1 MRVIAAIRSRLHRLS
16 SSEDGFTMIAAVGA
30 VALLSVLSAAALA
43 ATRGDLSLTQHDL
56 DRKKAFAAAQAGIAD
71 FSYHLNND
79 NSYWAK
85 CTEVPQPNAMN
96 NVGET
101 TNRRT
106 LSGGGEYAIES
117 LPAEGYAKCDPNN
130 SESMIEKA
138 EGVAGTFRIRST
150 GFDGGEEVSLVAG
163 YKRTSF
169 LDFIYMT
176 NYETSDPLTY
186 PTSTEVTRANNEC
199 KKYARE
205 HRSSFCRQIVFRTGD
220 EIRGPLH
227 TNDQLAICGTPKFG
241 RGPADTIE
249 VSAKDPGWEDGNCE
263 GFGTAKPNFV
273 GPLKTTADT
282 LEPPP
287 TNGQLKSIAGS
298 AYTFTCVSS
307 IVLNGTNMTVQS
319 YNFNGTKPF
328 PSSGVVYIANGK
340 ETDCNETGRKW
351 SACPSLSSPFKA
363 TYSKEVKCGNVFVS
377 GKYSGR
383 LTIAADNDII
393 INGNIIREGSGM
405 LGLIANNF
413 IRVWHPYPSESNPS
427 SSGAANCGSGSGE
440 ERLENLE
447 VDAAILAIAHSFIVD
462 HYDCG
467 KSLGTLTVN
476 GSISQQ
482 FRGAVGT
489 TGSPG
494 TGYLK
499 NYTYDDRLR
508 YMEPPS
514 FLEPVKSSWRIQ
526 RENLDINPFG

>member
-1 MRVIAAIRSRLHRLS
+1 MIAAI
-16 SSEDGFTMIAAVGA
+16 GA

-43 ATRGDLSLTQHDL
+43 AAQGDLGLTQRDL

-85 CTEVPQPNAMN
+85 CTNVPTPNAMN

-101 TNRRT
+101 TNRRQ

-117 LPAEGYAKCDPNN
+117 LPAEGYAKCDP
-130 SESMIEKA
+130 SDAESMIEKA

-150 GFDGGEEVSLVAG
+150 GFDGDEEVSLVAA

-186 PTSTEVTRANNEC
+186 GTSSEVTRANNEC
-199 KKYARE
+199 KKYRRE
-205 HRSSFCRQIVFRTGD
+205 HRSSWCSTIVFRTGD

-227 TNDQLAICGTPKFG
+227 TNDELAVCGSPKFG

-249 VSAKDPGWEDGNCE
+249 VSAKDPGWFDYGCS
-263 GFGTAKPNFV
+263 GFGKAQPEFV

-287 TNGQLKSIAGS
+287 TNGQLKSIAGP

-307 IVLNGTNMTVQS
+307 IVLNGTNMTIES
-319 YNFNGTKPF
+319 YNFKGTKPF
-328 PSSGVVYIANGK
+328 PSSGVVYIANGT
-340 ETDCNETGRKW
+340 ESDCSESGRKW
-351 SACPSLSSPFKA
+351 SACPSLSSPYKA

-377 GKYSGR
+377 GNYSGR

-393 INGNIIREGSGM
+393 INGNINREGTGM

-413 IRVWHPYPSESNPS
+413 IRVWHPYPTE
-427 SSGAANCGSGSGE
+427 SGAGSCGSGSGSE
-440 ERLENLE
+440 GIENIE
-447 VDAAILAIAHSFIVD
+447 IDAAILAIAHSFLVD

-467 KSLGTLTVN
+467 SGLGKLTVN

-482 FRGAVGT
+482 FRGPVGT

-508 YMEPPS
+508 YIEPPH

>member
-1 MRVIAAIRSRLHRLS
+1 MIAAI
-16 SSEDGFTMIAAVGA
+16 GA

-43 ATRGDLSLTQHDL
+43 AARGDLNLTQHDL

-85 CTEVPQPNAMN
+85 CTEVPDPNAMN
-96 NVGET
+96 DVGET

-138 EGVAGTFRIRST
+138 EGVAGTFRIRAT
-150 GFDGGEEVSLVAG
+150 GFDGDAEASIVAA

-186 PTSTEVTRANNEC
+186 GSSSEVTRANNEC
-199 KKYARE
+199 KKYRRE
-205 HRSSFCRQIVFRTGD
+205 RRSSWCNTIVFRTGD

-227 TNDQLAICGTPKFG
+227 TNDELAICGEPTFG

-249 VSAKDPGWEDGNCE
+249 VSAKDPGWFDYNCS
-263 GFGTAKPNFV
+263 GFGTADPDFV
-273 GPLKTTADT
+273 GPLKTTADI

-287 TNGQLKSIAGS
+287 TNGELQSIAGS
-298 AYTFTCVSS
+298 AYTFTCASS
-307 IVLNGTNMTVQS
+307 IVLSGTNMTVES
-319 YNFNGTKPF
+319 YSFNGTKPF
-328 PSSGVVYIANGK
+328 PASGVVYIANGN
-340 ETDCNETGRKW
+340 EGDCNERGRRW
-351 SACPSLSSPFKA
+351 SACPSLSSPYKA

-377 GKYSGR
+377 GNYSGK

-393 INGNIIREGSGM
+393 INGNINREGSGM

-413 IRVWHPYPSESNPS
+413 IRVWHPYPSQG
-427 SSGAANCGSGSGE
+427 GAGSCGSGFGSEGIE
-440 ERLENLE
+440 DLEI
-447 VDAAILAIAHSFIVD
+447 DAAILAIAHSFIVD

-467 KSLGTLTVN
+467 ASLGTLTVN

-482 FRGAVGT
+482 FRGPVGT

-499 NYTYDDRLR
+499 DYTYDDRLR
-508 YMEPPS
+508 YMEPPH

-526 RENLDINPFG
+526 RENLDIDPFG